1 MKKISVVLLLVLA
14 LVLGMVAS
22 AEVGRQFDSFP
33 RPNTKPDGKLKIGVM
48 VNNLTAESMY
58 RWDWQF
64 QIECAHRGWD
74 YISFQYQT
82 DDNYEA
88 TFQSALNQGVD
99 ALILLNIASGAQWA
113 DLYNT
118 AREEGVGVYSLDQG
132 YGGYVGGI
140 TSPGMTMMSELL
152 YRVGSDYNWD
162 LNCAIIYN
170 EPMQA
175 ARDRIFP
182 LFGFFDYN
190 TYPNMKLIAKEDVSA
205 IQAAL
210 GGTMM
215 AGLEVGRTMMEK
227 YGDQIECIFSYGD
240 NSAMGAAEAIMAT
253 GDLTGEKTFTVGID
267 GGRQSWSYIR
277 NGEPLKY
284 SYAQG
289 FELQAHMLSQIIE
302 QIQVKGMSPG
312 DADCD
317 LLKPQSMIFVK
328 GGVVTKDNVPD
339 IGTSIHQAF
348 DYYDPSITDPE
359 IAWWLWTDGPGIYM
373 VEAYVKK

>member
-1 MKKISVVLLLVLA
+1 MKRISVVLLLVLA
-14 LVLGMVAS
+14 LVFTSVAS
-22 AEVGRQFDSFP
+22 AEVGKQFDNFP
-33 RPNTKPDGKLKIGVM
+33 RPSTKPDGKLKIGVM
-48 VNNLTAESMY
+48 ANNLTAESMY

-64 QIECAHRGWD
+64 QIECAHRGWE
-74 YISFQYQT
+74 YLSLQYQT

-99 ALILLNIASGAQWA
+99 AIVLLNVASGPQWA
-113 DLYNT
+113 DLYNS
-118 AREEGVGVYSLDQG
+118 AREQGVGVYSLDQG
-132 YGGYVGGI
+132 YGGYVSGI
-140 TSPGMTMMSELL
+140 TSPGMVMMAELL
-152 YRVGSDYNWD
+152 YRVGSDFNWD
-162 LNCAIIYN
+162 LDCAIISNDPSQYS
-170 EPMQA
+170 
-175 ARDRIFP
+175 RDRIFP
-182 LFGFFDYN
+182 LLGFFDYN
-190 TYPNMKLIAKEDVSA
+190 TYPNMKLIEKVDISA
-205 IQAAL
+205 IWQAL

-215 AGLEVGRTMMEK
+215 AGLEVGKTLMEK
-227 YGDQIECIFSYGD
+227 HGDTIQCIFSYGD

-312 DADCD
+312 DPGCD
-317 LLKPQSMIFVK
+317 ASKPQAMIYVK
-328 GGVVTKDNVPD
+328 GGVVTKDNVPE

-348 DYYDPSITDPE
+348 DYYDESINDPE
-359 IAWWLWTDGPGIYM
+359 VAWWTWTDGPGIYM
-373 VEAYVKK
+373 VEAYEKK